1 MVARAP
7 PGLPMC
13 RCAPGRAR
21 CWETRPA
28 SWRDP
33 GAAPAPTTTR
43 GHTRSPDLAP
53 ARPLPIP
60 GERRRCRDPSVG
72 RPDLHVG
79 GVAMGSVQAN
89 GRSGAEWAR
98 CPRVGTWGTASL
110 HASTGPPA
118 SDHFFL
124 RVGAVRNGIVSSL
137 IPGRAAGWELMRKSP
152 KQVTNLQ

>member
-1 MVARAP
+1 MARAP